1 MDIYQLLEKL
11 NIDYEEITHKA
22 VYTIKEAEEENI
34 ANKIEG
40 IECKNLFVKS
50 KEKYYLILIKKDKK
64 ADLKLLSS
72 LVKEKKLTFAEKE
85 ELKSILNL
93 EIGSVT
99 PLGIMNDRKNLVTL
113 LLDKELE
120 NKKILLHPN
129 INTKTI
135 SINYHDLIKIINYT
149 NHKYNT
155 F

>member
-11 NIDYEEITHKA
+11 NIDYKEITHKA

-50 KEKYYLILIKKDKK
+50 KKKYYLILIKKDKK

>member
-22 VYTIKEAEEENI
+22 VHTIKEAEEENI

-40 IECKNLFVKS
+40 IACKNLFVKS